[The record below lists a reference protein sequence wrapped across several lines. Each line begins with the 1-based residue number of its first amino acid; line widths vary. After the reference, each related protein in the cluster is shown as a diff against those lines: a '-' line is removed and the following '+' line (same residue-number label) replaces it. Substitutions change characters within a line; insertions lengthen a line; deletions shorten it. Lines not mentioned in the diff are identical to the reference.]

1 MEFLVCG
8 IATQTNLGPRQP
20 HTTPTLGSK
29 LLVAGLK
36 SLIMRQRSCSAT
48 WGQIREQHVWTN
60 TGHSRDHSKF
70 IELSQNQVT
79 HTKKPKMYSRSL
91 WHIRSPSKT
100 HAVVSWRSRLK
111 LHEVKDKHANKTCE
125 ASGTRRHTKGF
136 EILLLRM
143 VST

>member
-8 IATQTNLGPRQP
+8 IATQRIWTKTTTHHSNAGIEIACCRFEKP
-20 HTTPTLGSK
+20 HHEAEELFSD
-29 LLVAGLK
+29 L
-36 SLIMRQRSCSAT
+36 
-48 WGQIREQHVWTN
+48 GQIREQHVWTN
-60 TGHSRDHSKF
+60 TGTVEIIQSSLNVPKSSDPY
-70 IELSQNQVT
+70 E
-79 HTKKPKMYSRSL
+79 KPKMYSRSL